1 MALKNELALSK
12 DVLDELPLDYEK
24 TSLGDPRGARA
35 QFRKGNIHVREY
47 EDSFTIHIDSHDPRK
62 RPIAH
67 LLRDSPE
74 TVGAFLVSS
83 KLSKKRPCSVF
94 SFIST
99 FLILNYL
106 FRSLKEIIFG

>member
-1 MALKNELALSK
+1 MKNELAISK

-35 QFRKGNIHVREY
+35 QFRKGNIHIREY
-47 EDSFTIHIDSHDPRK
+47 EDSFTIHIDRYDPRK

-67 LLRDSPE
+67 LLRDAPE

-83 KLSKKRPCSVF
+83 RLSKKQSCSVF
-94 SFIST
+94 SFFST
-99 FLILNYL
+99 FLILNHL
-106 FRSLKEIIFG
+106 FRSLKEIIFE